1 MREIKYREAIQEAL
15 REEMKRDEAVFLIGE
30 DVGARGGVYKAT
42 DALLDEFGEERVY
55 DTPISEQAIIG
66 AALGAALGGLR
77 PVAEIM
83 YIDFSGLA
91 MDQIVNQCAK
101 IRYMTGGQATVPLVI
116 RTQGGAG
123 RSIAAQHSQSLEAW
137 FTHIPGLK
145 VVMPATPYDV
155 KGLLKASIR
164 DANPVIFV
172 EHKLLYLMTG
182 SVPEEDY
189 VIPLGKAD
197 IKKEGKDVTII
208 TWSKMVLD
216 SLEAAAA
223 LEEEGIQ
230 AEILDLRTLSP
241 LDLESVLNSV
251 KKTGRAVIVH
261 EACKTGG
268 FGGEL
273 AALVMEN
280 AFDYLDAPVRRVA
293 GLDTPIPYA
302 LHLETEVI
310 PNPAWI
316 IQAVKEILPSGS
328 R

>member
-1 MREIKYREAIQEAL
+1 MKMREIKYREAIQEAL
-15 REEMKRDEAVFLIGE
+15 REEMMRDEAVILIGE
-30 DVGARGGVYKAT
+30 DVGARGGIFKAT
-42 DALLDEFGEERVY
+42 DTLLEEFGGNRVY
-55 DTPISEQAIIG
+55 DTPISEQAIVG
-66 AALGAALGGLR
+66 TALGAALGDLR

-83 YIDFSGLA
+83 YIDFTGLA

-101 IRYMTGGQATVPLVI
+101 IRYMTGGQAIVPLVV

-137 FTHIPGLK
+137 YTHIPGLK

-164 DANPVIFV
+164 DSNPVIFI

-197 IKKEGKDVTII
+197 IKKEGTDVTLI
-208 TWSKMVLD
+208 TWSKMVFD
-216 SLEAAAA
+216 CLEAAAK
-223 LEEEGIQ
+223 LEEEGIH
-230 AEILDLRTLSP
+230 AEVLDLRTLNP
-241 LDLESVLNSV
+241 LDHETIVNSV
-251 KKTGRAVIVH
+251 KKTGKVVIVH

-273 AALVMEN
+273 ATRIMET
-280 AFDYLDAPVRRVA
+280 AFDYLDAPVRRVT

-310 PNPAWI
+310 PNPGWI
-316 IQAVKEILPSGS
+316 IKAVKEML
-328 R
+328 

>member
-15 REEMKRDEAVFLIGE
+15 REELMRDDAVFLIGE
-30 DVGARGGVYKAT
+30 DIGARGGIYKAT
-42 DALLDEFGEERVY
+42 DTLLEEFGQNRVY
-55 DTPISEQAIIG
+55 DTPISEQAIVG
-66 AALGAALGGLR
+66 ASLGAALGGLR

-83 YIDFSGLA
+83 YIDFAGLA

-101 IRYMTGGQATVPLVI
+101 IRYMTGGQAVVPLVI

-137 FTHIPGLK
+137 YTHIPGLQ

-164 DANPVIFV
+164 GSNPVIFI

-197 IKKEGKDVTII
+197 IKKEGRDVTLV
-208 TWSKMVLD
+208 TWSKMVFD
-216 SLEAAAA
+216 CLEAAAK
-223 LEEEGIQ
+223 LEEEGIY
-230 AEILDLRTLSP
+230 AEVLDLRTLNP
-241 LDLESVLNSV
+241 LDLEAIVNSV

-273 AALVMEN
+273 STLIMES
-280 AFDYLDAPVRRVA
+280 AFDYLDGPVRRVA

-310 PNPAWI
+310 PNPDWI
-316 IQAVKEILPSGS
+316 VKAVKEIS
-328 R
+328 